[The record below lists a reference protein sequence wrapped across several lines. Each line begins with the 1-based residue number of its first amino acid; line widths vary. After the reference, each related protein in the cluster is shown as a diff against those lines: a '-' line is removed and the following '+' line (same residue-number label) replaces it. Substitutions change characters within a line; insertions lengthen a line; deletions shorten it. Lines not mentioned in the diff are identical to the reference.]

1 MKSPVSLLLALA
13 ATSFAKC
20 SAAEPNTPTLTH
32 LLTAKVT
39 ASQGIPI
46 GSSLLG
52 NRTAFP
58 ITGGTFTGLINGKL
72 LPVGADFS
80 LIRPNGKF
88 SPDGIAVLQTD
99 DGANIL
105 FRDQGYESKDGY
117 IYGAVTLETGDE
129 KYEWL
134 NYVVAVSTAKV
145 STGDDGADVGLEIF
159 FVSSKPEYSEAL
171 DPDILIVC

>member
-1 MKSPVSLLLALA
+1 MKSPASSLLLLLA
-13 ATSFAKC
+13 TTGAAKC
-20 SAAEPNTPTLTH
+20 GPADPATPKLTH

-39 ASQGIPI
+39 ASEGVPI
-46 GSSLLG
+46 GDSIIG

-58 ITGGTFTGLINGKL
+58 ITGGTFTGLISGKL

-80 LIRPNGKF
+80 IIRPNGKF

-117 IYGAVTLETGDE
+117 IYGAVTFETGAE
-129 KYEWL
+129 KYQWL
-134 NYVVAVSTAKV
+134 NYVVAVSSAKV
-145 STGDDGADVGLEIF
+145 STGASGADVGLEIYF
-159 FVSSKPEYSEAL
+159 LGPAG
-171 DPDILIVC
+171 P